1 MSASVSGDMT
11 DQATGKVGLAQFTA
25 PLFVGRVG
33 EVFRLSPSDDAPGTA
48 GGLFDLELIE
58 VRQPGRGGG
67 EAAREPF
74 ALLFALRSRTSLEPG
89 LHRLVHEAFEPDDLF
104 LSRVFVPGRDPRAV
118 YYEAVFG

>member
-74 ALLFALRSRTSLEPG
+74 ALLFALRSRTPLEPG

>member
-1 MSASVSGDMT
+1 M
-11 DQATGKVGLAQFTA
+11 GLAQFTA
-25 PLFVGRVG
+25 RLFVGRVG
-33 EVFRLSPSDDAPGTA
+33 EVFRLAPSDDARGTA
-48 GGLFDLELIE
+48 GGPFELELIE
-58 VRQPGRGGG
+58 VRRAGGGGG

-74 ALLFALRSRTSLEPG
+74 ALLFALRNRTPLGPG